1 MPVYTTVGGRAVYLN
16 EYYLSSEKKKEG
28 IPSIFTKGWRLEYL
42 LTIVAQKGL
51 QVCSCGWPVSS
62 FDIFQPKGILS
73 VTGPLLAIKMVWYH

>member
-42 LTIVAQKGL
+42 LTVVAQKGL
-51 QVCSCGWPVSS
+51 QVCSCG
-62 FDIFQPKGILS
+62 
-73 VTGPLLAIKMVWYH
+73 